1 MAHIPYLF
9 YAPIIFLYV
18 FFVLTKIDIP
28 NIIPCKTR
36 VDCPVDMCELS
47 QIVWCIDG
55 SCKCL

>member
-1 MAHIPYLF
+1 MLYKIFHHILIKFILF
-9 YAPIIFLYV
+9 L
-18 FFVLTKIDIP
+18 LDIP